1 MEVIAGPEFLS
12 GFLCD
17 APFDD
22 FPAFTHCG
30 EAQANPGAELSLHE
44 HCGFEFL
51 YLMRGS
57 ISWEIGDERVEQRMG
72 DLFVAHPRERH
83 RTAGPFR
90 EDTYNFWIGLEL
102 DKLGPEGR
110 ELARLLRRGKIRV
123 LHHCHGMEPILRAIV
138 GAVVTPLPDQR
149 PVIMAYLNVL
159 IAQIKQGIKLG
170 ASNRQP
176 ALKTHL
182 PYSYPVQ
189 KTISYM
195 KRNLDR
201 RLSLAELAKV
211 ATMRN
216 TSYFGYR
223 FRQEVTL
230 TPAAYHLQMRLEAAR
245 DCLSQP
251 SMDITSAALHHGFS
265 SSQHFSALFR
275 RAFGVTPL
283 KWKRSHEGAKIKEA
297 A

>member
-1 MEVIAGPEFLS
+1 MQVIATPEILS

-22 FPAFTHCG
+22 LPAFTHCG
-30 EAQANPGAELSLHE
+30 EALANPGVELPLH
-44 HCGFEFL
+44 HHRGFEFL

-57 ISWEIGDERVEQRMG
+57 ISWEVGKSVVEQQMG
-72 DLFVAHPRERH
+72 DLFVAYPREPH
-83 RTAGPFR
+83 RTATRFH
-90 EDTYNFWIGLEL
+90 EDTYNFWIGLDLE
-102 DKLGPEGR
+102 KLGPQGLR
-110 ELARLLRRGKIRV
+110 LARLLRRAQVRL
-123 LHHCHGMEPILRAIV
+123 LHHCHAMEPILRAIV
-138 GAVVTPLPDQR
+138 AAVVTPLPDQR
-149 PVIMAYLNVL
+149 PVIVAYLNTLFAL
-159 IAQIKQGIKLG
+159 IEQRMKFD
-170 ASNRQP
+170 ASNQRTT
-176 ALKTHL
+176 LKSHL

-201 RLSLAELAKV
+201 RLSLSELTKV

-230 TPAAYHLQMRLEAAR
+230 TPAAYHLRLRLEASR
-245 DCLSQP
+245 DCLAQP
-251 SMDITSAALHHGFS
+251 SMNITSAALHYGFS

-275 RAFGVTPL
+275 RAFGLTPL
-283 KWKRSHEGAKIKEA
+283 QWKKNNAR
-297 A
+297 